1 MALVRR
7 ITGIETEYGV
17 TCTLDGQRRLG
28 PDEIARYMFRP
39 VIEEHGATNIFHANG
54 GRLYLDVGAH
64 PEFATAECDDL
75 DQLIAHDRAGE
86 TIIERLAAQ
95 AEESLAA
102 EGIGGKVFLFRNN
115 VDSAGNS
122 YGCHE
127 NYLVGRDMSLRA
139 LSKLLLPFMVTRQII
154 CGAGVISRPFP
165 NSPFE
170 SQPEQYCFS
179 QRADHVWEGVSSA
192 TTRSRPIINT
202 RDEPH
207 ADSRVHRRLHVIVG
221 DSNMSETTTALKVG
235 ATQLVLELIEEGL
248 ELPDIEIANEIK
260 AIRLVS
266 RDMTGTAPI
275 PLRSGET
282 ASALEIQRMYLEAA
296 RGWLERR
303 DDSAG
308 GTPNARMAQ
317 LVELWERTLR
327 AVETGDW
334 SLVDREI
341 DWAIKWSLL
350 KRYMDRGLD
359 IADPKLAQIDLAYHD
374 TRPGRGLFRVLEV
387 RGMVERLTTDD
398 AVAAAIAAPPATT
411 RAHLR
416 GRFLAAAREAG
427 VEHVVDWTHM
437 KVAGEKPRMVVVNDP
452 FATESAEL
460 DALLD
465 AIAGGGA

>member
-39 VIEEHGATNIFHANG
+39 VIEEFGATNIFHADG

-75 DQLIAHDRAGE
+75 DQLIAHDRAGAR
-86 TIIERLAAQ
+86 IIDGLAAR

-115 VDSAGNS
+115 VDMAGNS

-154 CGAGVISRPFP
+154 CGAGLIARPFP

-170 SQPEQYCFS
+170 AQPEQYCFS

-235 ATQLVLELIEEGL
+235 STQLVLELIEEGL
-248 ELPDIEIANEIK
+248 DLPDIEVANEIK

-275 PLRSGET
+275 PLRSGGT
-282 ASALEIQRMYLEAA
+282 ASALEIQRMYLAA
-296 RGWLERR
+296 AEKWLEHR

-308 GTPNARMAQ
+308 GTPNARMRQ
-317 LVELWERTLR
+317 VTDLWRRTLD
-327 AVETGDW
+327 AIESGDW
-334 SLVDREI
+334 TTIEREI

-350 KRYMDRGLD
+350 KRYLDRGLD
-359 IADPKLAQIDLAYHD
+359 IADAKLAQVDLAYHD
-374 TRPGRGLFRVLEV
+374 TRPGRGLFCMLEARGLADRV
-387 RGMVERLTTDD
+387 TTDP
-398 AVAAAIAAPPATT
+398 AVEAAIAAPPATT
-411 RAHLR
+411 RAVLR

-437 KVAGEKPRMVVVNDP
+437 KVAGERPRMVVVNDP
-452 FATESAEL
+452 FATESEEL
-460 DALLD
+460 DAL
-465 AIAGGGA
+465 IASLRG